1 MQQRTDSNAAV
12 VKVAVDVAAVAGP
25 APVSGG
31 GATPC
36 RLRLGPDVD
45 GVVDALVTSGRLCVT
60 AVDADGVYLYMSPA
74 MEAYIRRPAGDFVG
88 RSMVDTMT
96 PPAGAERLA
105 LVQRAL
111 GDAADGRPTLI
122 VESIAGVPLRTI
134 LMKMIDYQGRPIA
147 VCVHHFG
154 AAAIEVELDP
164 VRYNLVTPSTS
175 ELTPL
180 SRLTSRELE
189 VLRLIAM
196 GDSQAEIARKI
207 HRTVKT
213 VEWHRASL
221 GKKLGATSRVELA
234 RMAIHFGLVRTD
246 ATADAT
252 EEPAGGAEPLTDE
265 CAEPTDGVSLPSS
278 QTELK

>member
-1 MQQRTDSNAAV
+1 MQQCTDSNAAV
-12 VKVAVDVAAVAGP
+12 VKVDVDVALGGGS
-25 APVSGG
+25 APVCAG

-36 RLRLGPDVD
+36 RLRLGPGID

-60 AVDADGVYLYMSPA
+60 AVNADGIYLYLSPA
-74 MEAYIRRPAGDFVG
+74 MEAHIRRPAGEFIG

-96 PPAGAERLA
+96 PPAGTERLT

-134 LMKMIDYQGRPIA
+134 LLKMSDHQGRPIA

-154 AAAIEVELDP
+154 AAAVEVELDP

-175 ELTPL
+175 ELSPL

-246 ATADAT
+246 AAADAS